1 MPRIIPVEEAR
12 PDAGAIP
19 PFARI
24 AIVGCGLIGGSI
36 GLAARRRWPS
46 ALLIAVDRKDVLEA
60 AMRAGAADVAA
71 DDLGMVSGAEL
82 ILLAAPVRQ
91 NIALLGELAD
101 HIPEEAV
108 VSDVGSSKRAV
119 VDAAATLPPRFRFVG
134 GHPLAGAAVA
144 GIGAARPDLF
154 DGRPWLL
161 TPTAGTDAAAV
172 ERLEQFV
179 SGLGAAPARLDPDE
193 HDRLLAYLSHLPQ
206 VVVSALMHVVGG
218 AAGAG
223 GLALAGRGLRDTTRL
238 ATSPPDIWRDVLAT
252 NPDHVAS
259 AIDRLIESLQAI
271 RPGARTDDD
280 AVERVFT
287 SAARWKRVLEG

>member
-1 MPRIIPVEEAR
+1 MSRIIPVEEAR
-12 PDAGAIP
+12 PDPGKPP

-46 ALLIAVDRKDVLEA
+46 ALVIAVDRKDVLEA
-60 AMRAGAADVAA
+60 AMRTGAADVAA

-82 ILLAAPVRQ
+82 ILLATPVRR
-91 NIALLGELAD
+91 NIAILGELSA
-101 HIPEEAV
+101 HVPEEAV
-108 VSDVGSSKRAV
+108 ISDVGSTKRAI
-119 VDAAATLPPRFRFVG
+119 VDAARALPPRFKFVG

-161 TPTAGTDAAAV
+161 TPTASTDGAAA

-179 SGLGAAPARLDPDE
+179 LGLGAVPTRLDPDE
-193 HDRLLAYLSHLPQ
+193 HDRLVAYLSHLPQ

-218 AAGAG
+218 AAGTD

-238 ATSPPDIWRDVLAT
+238 AMSPPGTWRDILAT
-252 NPDHVAS
+252 NPDHVGS
-259 AIDRLIESLQAI
+259 AIDQLIETLQEI
-271 RPGARTDDD
+271 RRAARTDDD
-280 AVERVFT
+280 AIERVFT
-287 SAARWKRVLEG
+287 SAARWKRVLEA